1 MDNFYSWFVREIE
14 RLDYLTAPSDSDID
28 RKAVMETLEQQY
40 LESLSEQKNQY
51 G

>member
-1 MDNFYSWFVREIE
+1 MDNFYSWFIREIE
-14 RLDYLTAPSDSDID
+14 RLDYLTDPSDSDID

-40 LESLSEQKNQY
+40 LEGLGEQKNQY

>member
-14 RLDYLTAPSDSDID
+14 RLDYLTGPSDSDIE
-28 RKAVMETLEQQY
+28 RKVIMETLEQQY
-40 LESLSEQKNQY
+40 LESLNEQKNQY